1 MYMEDAFMA
10 RVMNGLNLNK
20 FSMILPSITEN
31 ETNKQ
36 RFWKNKIAQLIFYII
51 KYCIMLSDGMITHLE
66 PDILEC
72 EVK

>member
-31 ETNKQ
+31 ETK
-36 RFWKNKIAQLIFYII
+36 
-51 KYCIMLSDGMITHLE
+51 
-66 PDILEC
+66 
-72 EVK
+72 